1 MRKKFILA
9 SLLTICSLAMIGC
22 QGQQKSPQD
31 SALADTAMINI
42 YLLAGR
48 MGMRV
53 TTVENEKIIFSN
65 DTDSVVIYR
74 TIGKVYLN
82 YEYLAETGK
91 IKNIDGLPCIRAS
104 LGDEISAKLKKP
116 KPKIVIPA
124 APISKIT
131 AEASTFNPV
140 KKRQN
145 CRIVLDPGH
154 GGKDP
159 GAISPYGFY
168 EKTVNLNV
176 ALQLAQMLKDEGFD
190 VILTRDSDG
199 FIELETR
206 ANIANTN
213 NADLFVSI
221 HADSCPTSTT
231 NGFTLYVAKDASW
244 ASRSLAAA
252 VDNRMAKT
260 GIKSKGIRT
269 ANFRVLVKTRCPAVL
284 IELGYLSNYWEAK
297 KLKNKD
303 MQKRLAGAITAGIQD
318 YKRH

>member
-116 KPKIVIPA
+116 KPKIVKLSQNAIIIPKA
-124 APISKIT
+124 RIE
-131 AEASTFNPV
+131 EADF
-140 KKRQN
+140 
-145 CRIVLDPGH
+145 
-154 GGKDP
+154 
-159 GAISPYGFY
+159 
-168 EKTVNLNV
+168 
-176 ALQLAQMLKDEGFD
+176 
-190 VILTRDSDG
+190 
-199 FIELETR
+199 
-206 ANIANTN
+206 
-213 NADLFVSI
+213 
-221 HADSCPTSTT
+221 
-231 NGFTLYVAKDASW
+231 
-244 ASRSLAAA
+244 
-252 VDNRMAKT
+252 KT
-260 GIKSKGIRT
+260 GDMFKVSCEGDRII
-269 ANFRVLVKTRCPAVL
+269 
-284 IELGYLSNYWEAK
+284 LS
-297 KLKNKD
+297 
-303 MQKRLAGAITAGIQD
+303 RL
-318 YKRH
+318 